1 MNIHTKLLRF
11 DAAPGDPTRP
21 TSTPIYQTAT
31 FEQESATEFG
41 AYDYTRSGNP
51 TRTVLEKHLADLEH
65 GCRAFAYASGMAA
78 LAAVTRLLSPGDQIL
93 ADEDLYGGA
102 YRFYSRVLPSSGITA
117 AYADASDLDAFAA
130 VITPRTRLIH
140 IESPTN
146 PLIRV
151 LDIRAIAKL
160 AHAAGALLSVDS
172 TMLSPYL
179 QNPLALGADIVV
191 HSGTKY
197 LNGHADVTA
206 GVIAVR
212 DEELAKRLAFL
223 QNAEGTALGPQDC
236 FLLLRGV
243 KTLGCRLDRQQQT
256 AQMVAEFLAS
266 HPGVKQV
273 NFPGLPDHP
282 GKSLHDSQSRGPGG
296 VLSIELESR
305 EAAIAF
311 VESTKLFTTCVSF
324 GSINSSISL
333 PACMSH
339 ASIPAEQRRDNR
351 VPPALVRLSIG
362 LEDTQDLID
371 DLTAALAPSVRVIA
385 RTPAASPA

>member
-11 DAAPGDPTRP
+11 DAAPGDATRP

-31 FEQESATEFG
+31 FEQESATSFG

-51 TRTVLEKHLADLEH
+51 TRTVLEKHLADIEH

-78 LAAVTRLLSPGDQIL
+78 LATITRLLSPGDHIL

-102 YRFYSRVLPSSGITA
+102 YRFYARVLPSSGITA
-117 AYADASDLDAFAA
+117 SYADGTDLDAFAA
-130 VITPRTRLIH
+130 AITPRTRLIH

-146 PLIRV
+146 PLIRI

-236 FLLLRGV
+236 FLLLRGI
-243 KTLGCRLDRQQQT
+243 KTLGIRLDRQQQT
-256 AQMVAEFLAS
+256 ALRVAEFLVR
-266 HPGVKQV
+266 HPAVKNV
-273 NFPGLPDHP
+273 YYPGLANHP
-282 GKSLHDSQSRGPGG
+282 GKALHDSQSRGPGG

-305 EAAIAF
+305 EAAVAF
-311 VESTKLFTTCVSF
+311 VEAAQLFTTCVSF

-339 ASIPAEQRRDNR
+339 ASIPAEQRRNDR
-351 VPPALVRLSIG
+351 VPPSLVRLSIG
-362 LEDTQDLID
+362 LEDAQDLIN
-371 DLTAALAPSVRVIA
+371 DLTTALQPSIRVTG
-385 RTPAASPA
+385 RTQAFSPA

>member
-1 MNIHTKLLRF
+1 MNIHTKITRF

-41 AYDYTRSGNP
+41 PYDYSRSGNP
-51 TRTVLEKHLADLEH
+51 TRDVLEKHLALLEN

-78 LAAVTRLLSPGDQIL
+78 LATITRLLSPGDTIL

-102 YRFYSRVLPSSGITA
+102 YRFYSRVLPSSGISA
-117 AYADASDLDAFAA
+117 DYADATDLRSFASA
-130 VITPRTRLIH
+130 LTPRTRLIH

-146 PLIRV
+146 PLIRI
-151 LDIRAIAKL
+151 LDIRAIAAL
-160 AHAAGALLSVDS
+160 AHDAGALLSVDS

-179 QNPLALGADIVV
+179 QNPLDLGADIVV

-212 DEELAKRLAFL
+212 DAELDKRLAFL

-243 KTLGCRLDRQQQT
+243 KTLGVRLDRQQQT
-256 AQMVAEFLAS
+256 AQRVAEFLAS
-266 HPGVKQV
+266 HPAVK
-273 NFPGLPDHP
+273 NTYFPGLDTHP
-282 GKSLHDSQSRGPGG
+282 GKALHDSQARGQGA

-305 EAAIAF
+305 EAAVSF
-311 VESTKLFTTCVSF
+311 VESTRLFTTCVSF

-339 ASIPAEQRRDNR
+339 ASIPAEQRRNER
-351 VPPALVRLSIG
+351 VPPSLVRLSIG
-362 LEDTQDLID
+362 LEDPQDLIN
-371 DLTAALAPSVRVIA
+371 DLAAAL
-385 RTPAASPA
+385 PAAVRLPSRKQTVASN

>member
-1 MNIHTKLLRF
+1 MNIHTKLIRF

-31 FEQESATEFG
+31 FEQESATAFG
-41 AYDYTRSGNP
+41 AYDYSRSGNP
-51 TRTVLEKHLADLEH
+51 TRSVLEAHLADLEH
-65 GCRAFAYASGMAA
+65 ACRAFAYASGMAA
-78 LAAVTRLLSPGDQIL
+78 LAAVTRLLSPGDEIL

-117 AYADASDLDAFAA
+117 RYADATDLSAFASA
-130 VITPRTRLIH
+130 ITQRTRLIH

-146 PLIRV
+146 PLLRI
-151 LDIRAIAKL
+151 LDIRAIARL
-160 AHAAGALLSVDS
+160 AHDAGALLSVDS

-179 QNPLALGADIVV
+179 QNPLDLGADIVV

-212 DEELAKRLAFL
+212 DPELASRLAFL

-236 FLLLRGV
+236 FLLLRGL

-256 AQMVAEFLAS
+256 AQRVAEFLAG
-266 HPGVKQV
+266 HPSVSRV
-273 NFPGLPDHP
+273 NFPGLAGHP
-282 GKSLHDSQSRGPGG
+282 GKELHDSQSRGPGA

-305 EAAIAF
+305 DAAVAL
-311 VESTKLFTTCVSF
+311 VESTRLFTTCVSF

-339 ASIPAEQRRDNR
+339 ASIPAEQRRDDR
-351 VPPALVRLSIG
+351 VPPSLVRLSIG
-362 LEDTQDLID
+362 LEDPQDLID
-371 DLTAALAPSVRVIA
+371 DLNRALAPAI
-385 RTPAASPA
+385 RTTTRREPTLA